1 MHSQKTRRSQLVVPS
16 WVLPI
21 TAIGL
26 GLYLAWV
33 AIGPLAGMTRPVDT
47 EVVLSDSTGFIS
59 DTKDYLERTERLQQ
73 AIQVGDPE
81 VIQRAVAE
89 QEALNRRMQDRLA
102 AKLKSEEKERADL
115 ARVVRRERI
124 RTGVIGALLLSF
136 GIWTLASRRSRI
148 AEQAA

>member
-1 MHSQKTRRSQLVVPS
+1 MN
-16 WVLPI
+16 
-21 TAIGL
+21 
-26 GLYLAWV
+26 
-33 AIGPLAGMTRPVDT
+33 RPVDT

>member
-1 MHSQKTRRSQLVVPS
+1 MHSQKTRLSQLVVPS

-33 AIGPLAGMTRPVDT
+33 AIGPHAGMTRPVDT